1 MGSFKTSTSRC
12 KKDNDFLLESI
23 YAENI
28 ADNSHIRFLKYILG
42 VNKHTSNIAV
52 LSETGRYPL
61 FFSIIISIIK
71 YLHRLE
77 NNTSELLHH
86 AYVVSKNLHYQ
97 GIQTWYTSA
106 LFILKELNFDTSC
119 LRNMT
124 SYQLTQAVKHR
135 LIKAF
140 LSNWDKKRAQALTSG
155 KLDTYFSIKKSFEME
170 KYLSMSKFYLRKS
183 LCKLRVSAHRLMIE
197 IGRYNKTRLQRDE
210 RICKNCDTGKVEDEF
225 HFLLEC
231 PNYSHERHAF
241 FNNIKTKIHLFT
253 SMSDKEKFEWL
264 FIQEDLSVLENFA
277 LFIDNC
283 FLKRST

>member
-1 MGSFKTSTSRC
+1 M
-12 KKDNDFLLESI
+12 
-23 YAENI
+23 
-28 ADNSHIRFLKYILG
+28 
-42 VNKHTSNIAV
+42 
-52 LSETGRYPL
+52 
-61 FFSIIISIIK
+61 
-71 YLHRLE
+71 
-77 NNTSELLHH
+77 
-86 AYVVSKNLHYQ
+86 
-97 GIQTWYTSA
+97 
-106 LFILKELNFDTSC
+106 
-119 LRNMT
+119 
-124 SYQLTQAVKHR
+124 
-135 LIKAF
+135 
-140 LSNWDKKRAQALTSG
+140 TSG

-231 PNYSHERHAF
+231 PNYIHERHAF

-264 FIQEDLSVLENFA
+264 FIQEDLSVMENFA